1 MICSRD
7 KFIQQKQICFTNER
21 CDLSKRKIWFVK
33 KKNIL
38 ENIWENIWGN
48 MRKKRHKLA
57 VNGWPNPQPDWKNS
71 SQRQPCF
78 CFHINMKTVFLPKN
92 MKRFSSQ
99 KIWKRFSSQKI
110 WKVSLPKNMKKA
122 FFTNQLTTKQ
132 DLKCCSTSFSSLETW
147 SLLHFPFAW

>member
-1 MICSRD
+1 M
-7 KFIQQKQICFTNER
+7 
-21 CDLSKRKIWFVK
+21 K

-78 CFHINMKTVFLPKN
+78 CFHINMKKVFLPKI

-99 KIWKRFSSQKI
+99 KIWKGFLPKKYE
-110 WKVSLPKNMKKA
+110 KVLFQKNMKRFPPKIS
-122 FFTNQLTTKQ
+122 FPNQLTTKQ

-147 SLLHFPFAW
+147 SLLHFLLHNTQMWELSKREMWFCRH